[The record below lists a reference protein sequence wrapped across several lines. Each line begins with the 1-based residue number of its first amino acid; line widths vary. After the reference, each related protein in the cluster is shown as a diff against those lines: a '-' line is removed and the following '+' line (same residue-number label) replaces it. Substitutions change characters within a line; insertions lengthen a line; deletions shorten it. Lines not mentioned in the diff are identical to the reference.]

1 MNKYSEKCIHL
12 GFCCWTRNKN
22 KSAFWI
28 SRLQFS
34 DWMTHCTSNWLTGL
48 RGLGVALGRLAGS
61 CLHNRTIKKL
71 AWVWVCFLL
80 LWLLFFFN
88 ELGKMLKGLSSKVA
102 EISFSQMPSKIF
114 LEIRPGILHD
124 IFNNE
129 VIKVNIFFYFLL
141 IYLRE
146 NLETL
151 LCWIE
156 IL

>member
-1 MNKYSEKCIHL
+1 MSL
-12 GFCCWTRNKN
+12 G
-22 KSAFWI
+22 
-28 SRLQFS
+28 LFS
-34 DWMTHCTSNWLTGL
+34 FALT
-48 RGLGVALGRLAGS
+48 V
-61 CLHNRTIKKL
+61 
-71 AWVWVCFLL
+71 
-80 LWLLFFFN
+80 FFFN

-124 IFNNE
+124 LLNNE
-129 VIKVNIFFYFLL
+129 VIKVNIFFHFLL